1 MLIPVANRI
10 MAAAARMAPD
20 ERAVKLPNGADYE
33 LKRQYYNLASIGF
46 NPAGIAGLRKLL
58 PISQLLYGSDEP
70 FNSTVAINKSLQ
82 KMDFTPDEARA
93 MRRTNAMRLFPRL
106 QT

>member
-1 MLIPVANRI
+1 MTPE
-10 MAAAARMAPD
+10 
-20 ERAVKLPNGADYE
+20 ERAVKLPNGRDYE
-33 LKRQYYNLASIGF
+33 LKRQYYDLASIGF

-70 FNSTVAINKSLQ
+70 FNSTVAINNSLQ

-106 QT
+106 PT